1 MVGQEVSSGE
11 IKRRLNDAERA
22 EIDRH
27 LSEGKGVALY
37 GDERGSAALIV
48 TYGSRDADLPN
59 QYPPS
64 HFGRGELQS
73 YVPVPKRA
81 NPMKSP
87 LMEYEQPRQIARPR
101 VSPSFT
107 EVPDVRITMREGNHP
122 RAHSASL
129 INPERLLPSSGR
141 EAEQVLPPPQEPLS
155 EGARWWRDQLSGR
168 S

>member
-1 MVGQEVSSGE
+1 MPGVEVSSGE
-11 IKRRLNDAERA
+11 LKRLLNETERA
-22 EIDRH
+22 EVDHH
-27 LSEGKGVALY
+27 LAAGRSVAIF
-37 GDERGSAALIV
+37 GDERGRPALVV

-73 YVPVPKRA
+73 YCPAPKKA
-81 NPMKSP
+81 NPMRSP
-87 LMEYEQPRQIARPR
+87 LMDWEGGPPQIRRPR

-141 EAEQVLPPPQEPLS
+141 EPEAQVLPQPQEPPNEDVS
-155 EGARWWRDQLSGR
+155 WWAKQLR
-168 S
+168 R